1 MKIFL
6 IDFENVKSKGLTGID
21 QLEADDTVIIMYS
34 ENSDT
39 ISFEMHRKVMTCKAD
54 IEYFKVHVGGKNA
67 LDFQLSS
74 LLGYIVARGEHSHI
88 FIISNDRGFDFLHD
102 FWHGDFVADVRSVV
116 YRTRTIAQGLC
127 YAQGAGQPRFE
138 EIEEPA
144 ESVQEEIIE
153 EDIFEPVESIIEEQ
167 AESSEEAAA
176 AAENELSDAVTEEV
190 EASAPVEE
198 PIPMPPKA
206 KLKRPKGYMPN
217 LTNILHEV
225 CTPEQIQQISELL
238 SESETKEELHNSLAK
253 IYKQQATD
261 FYKLIRP
268 RYLRL
273 KQLYLKENPEAA
285 ETAAPENTDSAPA
298 EEPIPEQDKLTALIH
313 EYTDEEYASETE
325 RIKKCALAANTKQQ
339 FYIRMVKEFG
349 KDVGCKIYKGMKSKC
364 EELLE
369 AAKEIKE

>member
-39 ISFEMHRKVMTCKAD
+39 ISFEMHQKVMTCKAD
-54 IEYFKVHVGGKNA
+54 VEYFKVHVGGKNA

-102 FWHGDFVADVRSVV
+102 FWHGDFVEGIRSVV
-116 YRTRTIAQGLC
+116 YRNRTISQALS
-127 YAQGAGQPRFE
+127 YAQGTGQAKIDE
-138 EIEEPA
+138 TEDAIDTI
-144 ESVQEEIIE
+144 QEEIIE
-153 EDIFEPVESIIEEQ
+153 EDIFEPTASIIEQE
-167 AESSEEAAA
+167 AESAEEAVVT
-176 AAENELSDAVTEEV
+176 AENELAEAVAEENI
-190 EASAPVEE
+190 PVEQVKE
-198 PIPMPPKA
+198 DAAEKPKA
-206 KLKRPKGYMPN
+206 KLKRPRGYMPN

-273 KQLYLKENPEAA
+273 KQLYLKENPETAHTETA
-285 ETAAPENTDSAPA
+285 ETEENIHE
-298 EEPIPEQDKLTALIH
+298 EEPKAEQDRLTSLIL
-313 EYTDEEYASETE
+313 EYVDKDHASEAE
-325 RIKKCALAANTKQQ
+325 RIKKCVMASNTKQQ

-349 KDVGCKIYKGMKSKC
+349 KDEGCKIYKGIKNKC
-364 EELLE
+364 DELLS
-369 AAKEIKE
+369 AKESAE

>member
-21 QLEADDTVIIMYS
+21 LLEADDTVIIMYS

-39 ISFEMHRKVMTCKAD
+39 ISFEMHQKVMNCKAD

-102 FWHGDFVADVRSVV
+102 FWHGDFVAGIKSVV
-116 YRTRTIAQGLC
+116 YRTRTISQALS
-127 YAQGAGQPRFE
+127 YAQGAGQVRIDEPDE
-138 EIEEPA
+138 PIEETH
-144 ESVQEEIIE
+144 EEIIE
-153 EDIFEPVESIIEEQ
+153 EDVFEPAEPIIEQDDTGTEDTIEESIEPKI
-167 AESSEEAAA
+167 
-176 AAENELSDAVTEEV
+176 
-190 EASAPVEE
+190 PVEQ
-198 PIPMPPKA
+198 PKA
-206 KLKRPKGYMPN
+206 KLKRPRGFMPN

-225 CTPEQIQQISELL
+225 CSPEQIQQISELL

-268 RYLRL
+268 RYMRL
-273 KQLYLKENPEAA
+273 KQLYLKENPENEA
-285 ETAAPENTDSAPA
+285 EKIDTEKS
-298 EEPIPEQDKLTALIH
+298 EEQDKLSELIL
-313 EYTDEEYASETE
+313 EKIDPEYAAEAD
-325 RIKKCALAANTKQQ
+325 RIKKCVLAANTKQQ

-349 KDVGCKIYKGMKSKC
+349 KDTGCRIYKDIKGSC
-364 EELLE
+364 DELLN
-369 AAKEIKE
+369 AVKEIR